1 MSQRKGTIDEK
12 FSNVVAIDLNVFSA
26 FMEDRIRGDLDCTGV
41 ISMKWCGRLEIY
53 SKLRNRISLSGNDS

>member
-53 SKLRNRISLSGNDS
+53 SKICKESSKPYDF